1 MGFLNIILNLIPI
14 LIFVALTY
22 VMLTRNFND
31 NQLQTIQLISTILCF
46 VLFLFFNICQKR
58 FFNSIIV
65 DKSMLYETPI
75 VRYIFV
81 IPFIAAS
88 GVLYLKDR
96 IFNNKQLEL
105 IGILGLVVLYFISSL
120 KMPLHPL
127 YFTEYGYGHVINMI
141 IYTILYEL
149 YILSRFLI
157 VLTAAKRYKHNDNN

>member
-1 MGFLNIILNLIPI
+1 MNFLSIVLNLIPI

-31 NQLQTIQLISTILCF
+31 NQLRSIQLMSTILCF
-46 VLFLFFNICQKR
+46 VLFLVLHILQKR
-58 FFNSIIV
+58 CFNMYIA
-65 DKSMLYETPI
+65 DPRMEHETPI

-120 KMPLHPL
+120 KMPLPPL
-127 YFTEYGYGHVINMI
+127 YFIEYGYGHVINMI

-149 YILSRFLI
+149 YVLSRFLI
-157 VLTAAKRYKHNDNN
+157 VLTAAKRYKRNNN